1 MHFVILIK
9 VKLVFEQWQQGTNK
23 TKIWSFEESS
33 IEEIDLAAALREI
46 EALYRSELQARNL
59 RAKLTYHDTDFGCD
73 IDIESNSDFRG
84 VLRDLAAAW
93 KRGEKKDCK
102 LSVAEGLKPV
112 AVKESPLKASLSAE
126 NSQLGDAFR
135 QHILSS
141 DKSDADSS
149 EPDILEVEHLP
160 VRGVTSDCEPGS
172 SAVSAADRPPLSDR
186 DVLARR
192 TESLSLFRKP
202 HGLSTLKRSL
212 WR

>member
-1 MHFVILIK
+1 MLIT

-33 IEEIDLAAALREI
+33 IEEVDHAAALREI

-84 VLRDLAAAW
+84 VLRDLAVAW
-93 KRGEKKDCK
+93 KCGEKDCK
-102 LSVAEGLKPV
+102 LSVAKGLKPV
-112 AVKESPLKASLSAE
+112 AVKESPLKASLSTE

-202 HGLSTLKRSL
+202 HGLSTFKRSL